1 VRLERQ
7 SGCGCNR
14 ETSKIIGIFVAY
26 FFDEK
31 NLKRVLEN
39 QQLLTILAAPRH
51 LVNLTSCQKS
61 LSMRRG
67 ENLYVPWCEF
77 STISWVVLVLLHGKC
92 MSFTQRLLDLKTQP
106 SLCVK

>member
-14 ETSKIIGIFVAY
+14 EKSKIIGIFVAY

-39 QQLLTILAAPRH
+39 QQLLTILAATRH
-51 LVNLTSCQKS
+51 LVNLTFCQKS
-61 LSMRRG
+61 LSLRRG
-67 ENLYVPWCEF
+67 ENRVF
-77 STISWVVLVLLHGKC
+77 NSKLVRIG
-92 MSFTQRLLDLKTQP
+92 TTTW
-106 SLCVK
+106 